1 MVIRKGFSVWQP
13 APMMKLL
20 HIICISLE
28 RRNFRFPNVRRN
40 QVNVDSTRTKKLKLQ
55 YKVAVK
61 LPFRRLESVS
71 PTVQFTLQN
80 FFLLFF
86 FVRFLFSVN
95 LFCMNFLWH
104 FPHPLPI
111 TLLMFP
117 LLVFRVKVFR

>member
-61 LPFRRLESVS
+61 LPFRRLQSVS
-71 PTVQFTLQN
+71 PTAQFTLQE
-80 FFLLFF
+80 FFSSLLLFTIS
-86 FVRFLFSVN
+86 FLSHPPLHEFS
-95 LFCMNFLWH
+95 FAFSPPSPHH
-104 FPHPLPI
+104 FTHIPSLSPPC
-111 TLLMFP
+111 
-117 LLVFRVKVFR
+117 